1 MAIANP
7 IYMEHPDLPKIN
19 GRPAYQLLPDA
30 PGVQAIQEA
39 RGWVV
44 KDLPPELD
52 PDSPNTGL
60 TVHKPPEEPP
70 AAPPVKKTKPADSKA
85 GQSKNEGDDG

>member
-7 IYMEHPDLPKIN
+7 IYLEHPDLPGIN
-19 GRPAYQLLPDA
+19 GQPAYQLVPDS
-30 PGVQAIQEA
+30 PGVVEIQQA

-52 PDSPNTGL
+52 PDAVNTGL
-60 TVHKPPEEPP
+60 GVHTGTPEEE
-70 AAPPVKKTKPADSKA
+70 KPAKKA
-85 GQSKNEGDDG
+85 TAKKADQSKEGDDK

>member
-7 IYMEHPDLPKIN
+7 IYLEHPDLPEIN
-19 GRPAYQLLPDA
+19 GRPAYQIVPDS
-30 PGVQAIQEA
+30 PGVVEIQEA

-52 PDSPNTGL
+52 PDAPNTGL
-60 TVHKPPEEPP
+60 GVHAPAPEEE
-70 AAPPVKKTKPADSKA
+70 KKPAKKATAKKADS
-85 GQSKNEGDDG
+85 QEGDEG